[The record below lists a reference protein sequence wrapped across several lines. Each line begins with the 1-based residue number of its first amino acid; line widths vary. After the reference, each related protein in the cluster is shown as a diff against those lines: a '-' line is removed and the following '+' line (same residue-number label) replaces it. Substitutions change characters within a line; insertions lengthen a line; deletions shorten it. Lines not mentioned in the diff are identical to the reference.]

1 MKIFE
6 KSSFD
11 IIKKCH
17 LRLKY
22 AIKKKKNNIYT
33 CDFILRNLRLWEI
46 SFTLNLNISC
56 LSRK

>member
-33 CDFILRNLRLWEI
+33 CDFILRNLRL
-46 SFTLNLNISC
+46 
-56 LSRK
+56 